1 MCRYWLTTGCSRTPL
16 TKISNFSW
24 RRSMQMIN
32 IQNSPLGNNTLSFI
46 KPEIVSHNVWNI
58 LVLLLFTQL
67 WNIVRFYISLR
78 ICVLWC
84 QNTFILPQF
93 PLQDHHYHQMVV
105 LHLRILRVGWSDWW
119 WCIKYDMNDHG
130 ISGCLREGYLDHISQ
145 AIGGSSHFC
154 QYSLSPPQ
162 KIEKNKTISWCVR
175 MSSWNVFLESPFP
188 LKAWFV

>member
-1 MCRYWLTTGCSRTPL
+1 MS
-16 TKISNFSW
+16 
-24 RRSMQMIN
+24 
-32 IQNSPLGNNTLSFI
+32 
-46 KPEIVSHNVWNI
+46 
-58 LVLLLFTQL
+58 
-67 WNIVRFYISLR
+67 R
-78 ICVLWC
+78 ICLFSFSSSSFRVLANFAFLWLQHRYPLC
-84 QNTFILPQF
+84 RPRYRIRPGVENICVVMSKQF
-93 PLQDHHYHQMVV
+93 WTACHDDHYHQMVV

-130 ISGCLREGYLDHISQ
+130 ISGWPREGYLDHISQ